1 MVRVMARRA
10 TPVERDE
17 RRRKVEY
24 LLVAGTSTNQ
34 IATVVGANRKTVLQ
48 DATAIRVEW
57 RRARIEAYDNY
68 AAEELV
74 RLAALQRAV
83 WADAM
88 RGDLK
93 AVAEA
98 RRISDQRCRLLGLY
112 APLHVEVQDER
123 LQSKS
128 DFDQEVHELLA
139 RLDAADAA
147 TVQAE
152 ADALLA
158 DDKGDQEKLDGDGPS
173 PAGELL
179 EEVRFPVLSAPRP

>member
-1 MVRVMARRA
+1 MARRA

-24 LLVAGTSTNQ
+24 LLIAGTTTNQ
-34 IATVVGANRKTVLQ
+34 IAAVVGANRKTVLQ
-48 DATAIRVEW
+48 DATVIRAEW
-57 RRARIEAYDNY
+57 RRARVEAYDNY

-88 RGDLK
+88 RGDLR

-112 APLHVEVQDER
+112 APLHVEVQGER

-128 DFDQEVHELLA
+128 AFDQEVHELLA

-147 TVQAE
+147 IMQAE
-152 ADALLA
+152 AQALLA
-158 DDKGDQEKLDGDGPS
+158 SEEDGGHRLGGDGP
-173 PAGELL
+173 
-179 EEVRFPVLSAPRP
+179 